1 MILIEQNVTHFVNK
15 TPLESDDMNDK
26 CFEMTQGTPAGRH
39 GGRLLEN
46 LFQSKHLKRKKIGIK
61 NIS

>member
-1 MILIEQNVTHFVNK
+1 
-15 TPLESDDMNDK
+15 MNDK

-46 LFQSKHLKRKKIGIK
+46 IFQSKHQKWKKIGSLGSKKHLI
-61 NIS
+61 